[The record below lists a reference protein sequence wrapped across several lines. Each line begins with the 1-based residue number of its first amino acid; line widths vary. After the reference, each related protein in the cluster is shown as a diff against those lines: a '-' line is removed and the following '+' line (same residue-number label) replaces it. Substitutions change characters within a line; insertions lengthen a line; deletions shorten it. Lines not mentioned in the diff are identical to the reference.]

1 MAFKSLNMYS
11 ESIEWL
17 EKAISIMPECFNNY
31 EILASVCFKTNKFE
45 NAITYSDKCIAKIAK
60 NLT

>member
-1 MAFKSLNMYS
+1 MYS